1 MTPQH
6 FYVFQVVVVVVVVI
20 RGRGHLWSW
29 LAYLAY
35 PTEALKNKLLKRLCI
50 NFFYVFSI
58 LELKLLRCCFIA
70 GKFAASGDK
79 TLWLISKFQAKQWP
93 NPENGFEA
101 IIRLVKIFYY
111 RLSPSLVS
119 PLPLLVSPSPSL
131 VSPSPVSPVLSL
143 NGEHNIKEKD

>member
-1 MTPQH
+1 M
-6 FYVFQVVVVVVVVI
+6 FFRWWSWSSVVVVI
-20 RGRGHLWSW
+20 CGRGHLWSW

-93 NPENGFEA
+93 NPENGSEA
-101 IIRLVKIFYY
+101 IIRLMKMFYS
-111 RLSPSLVS
+111 RL
-119 PLPLLVSPSPSL
+119 SPSPSL
-131 VSPSPVSPVLSL
+131 HLQNFKTIAGRHRHHFRL
-143 NGEHNIKEKD
+143 W